1 MIFLIRDE
9 LVSAGLSKDKIHYE
23 LFTTG
28 NSEED
33 KQRINKVLEQKVEGT
48 EVTIIDGGKEFHFT
62 MGEDFDN
69 ILDGAL
75 AAGADLPFA
84 CKGGVCST
92 CRCKVVEGTVEMK
105 LNYALDE
112 SEVEKKYILSC
123 QAVPTS
129 SKVVVDFDA

>member
-9 LVSAGLSKDKIHYE
+9 LVAAGLEKNKIHFE

-28 NSEED
+28 NSEAD
-33 KQRINKVLEQKVEGT
+33 KQRVNKILEKKVEGT
-48 EVTIIDGGKEFHFT
+48 DVTIIDGGKEFHFI
-62 MGEDFDN
+62 MDDDFDN

-92 CRCKVVEGTVEMK
+92 CKCRVVSGTVEMK
-105 LNYALDE
+105 VNYALDE
-112 SEVEKKYILSC
+112 NEVAKGLVLSC

-129 SKVVVDFDA
+129 EKVVVDFGV

>member
-1 MIFLIRDE
+1 M
-9 LVSAGLSKDKIHYE
+9 
-23 LFTTG
+23 
-28 NSEED
+28 
-33 KQRINKVLEQKVEGT
+33 
-48 EVTIIDGGKEFHFT
+48 TIVDGGKEFHFV

-92 CRCKVVEGTVEMK
+92 CRCKVLEGTVEMK
-105 LNYALDE
+105 LNYSLEEEELAKNY
-112 SEVEKKYILSC
+112 VLSC

-129 SKVVVDFDA
+129 KKVVVDFGV